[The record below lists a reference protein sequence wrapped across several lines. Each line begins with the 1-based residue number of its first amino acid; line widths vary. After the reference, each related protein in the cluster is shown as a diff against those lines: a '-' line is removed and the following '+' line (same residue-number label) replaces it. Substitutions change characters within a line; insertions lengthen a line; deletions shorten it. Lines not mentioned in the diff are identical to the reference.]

1 MVIQR
6 GGWGGGDL
14 LVKFLKLLNDE
25 QWPWTWSIKDI
36 KGVQSK
42 TVVSRRFYSLNM
54 RKILVVNTWG
64 SKQTSGPPVTG
75 EHNPRAIIGGLR
87 FWWHQCVWYLLVN
100 TKTALPN
107 HNISYH
113 ASLPGFMWT
122 LKATLWWCIG
132 KFKADCFINE
142 SACSGFQHVLTIFSF
157 RTIRT
162 PAFSTFL
169 HTICSISWI
178 FLCQSVRN
186 CQVNLSDFSYMP
198 WPG

>member
-1 MVIQR
+1 MVFQR
-6 GGWGGGDL
+6 GGGDL

-25 QWPWTWSIKDI
+25 QWPWTWSIEDI

-42 TVVSRRFYSLNM
+42 TVVSRRFYTLNM

-87 FWWHQCVWYLLVN
+87 FWRHQCVWFLLAN
-100 TKTALPN
+100 PITALPN

-113 ASLPGFMWT
+113 ASLPGVMWT

-132 KFKADCFINE
+132 RFKADCFNKG
-142 SACSGFQHVLTIFSF
+142 SAGVLAVDSSMYSLYSPSAQLAHQLSPPSCTQYAASLVSFSV
-157 RTIRT
+157 
-162 PAFSTFL
+162 SQ
-169 HTICSISWI
+169 WEI
-178 FLCQSVRN
+178 FLTCLDQA
-186 CQVNLSDFSYMP
+186 
-198 WPG
+198 